1 MNMQAMMAQAR
12 KLQRDIEKATKE
24 IDETVFKYDTEN
36 VLIECYG
43 NYKVKTIKIKN
54 NDLLEDNE
62 LLEDVILVG
71 MNDVLSQI
79 LKEKDSKL
87 GKYTNGMGGL
97 F

>member
-36 VLIECYG
+36 VLIECLG